1 MWNCNCKPNR
11 DSDLEPKEEFV
22 QKRIALLLVLLALLI
37 ACTNPNNAVNS
48 NWDEATFE
56 TANWN

>member
-1 MWNCNCKPNR
+1 
-11 DSDLEPKEEFV
+11 V
-22 QKRIALLLVLLALLI
+22 QKRIALLLALLALLI
-37 ACTNPNNAVNS
+37 ACTNPNNPSS